1 MEIRKLH
8 RFVVEM
14 QGRLFSRFDRVDR
27 KLNDIHR
34 DLQARFALV
43 DWELGRVNQNV
54 EELQES
60 LHALQVGLNRVD
72 QSMYE
77 YFTDTKN
84 DSFEL
89 SAWTYLGWNSRHPT
103 PMRYT
108 EEFIPAESQF
118 SLWGA
123 VEAHRSTILAGIN
136 DRGSNPNI
144 SPADE
149 LSIHKLSYNIN
160 SLREFPVQL
169 GLNMLHGDR
178 ISSPKDWMT
187 GSEAYAQ
194 LFEEQAT
201 LGTTMLSTRHGDLI
215 TQGTRLDTAL
225 RNIGKPL
232 FGKIHERYLLDWNM
246 LKTLIEQSAS
256 NWRTDPTRGL
266 QGVDIWGTPDQTP
279 ASHVLNRGTISIFP
293 CDGGQWGDYNGDG
306 AQDELLADPARLNH
320 PELRPLLMGDDLN
333 VDGAE
338 MDVCGK
344 GRWSLYSG
352 RPVGLGGYYEHNY
365 RLVSTVYVRYTY
377 RDPTWGAVKSENVVS
392 LSFSGGTS
400 SA

>member
-1 MEIRKLH
+1 M
-8 RFVVEM
+8 
-14 QGRLFSRFDRVDR
+14 
-27 KLNDIHR
+27 
-34 DLQARFALV
+34 
-43 DWELGRVNQNV
+43 
-54 EELQES
+54 
-60 LHALQVGLNRVD
+60 GLNRVD

-89 SAWTYLGWNSRHPT
+89 SAWTYLGWSSRHPT

-160 SLREFPVQL
+160 YLREFPVQL

-194 LFEEQAT
+194 LFEEQAA
-201 LGTTMLSTRHGDLI
+201 LGATMLSTRHGDLI

-246 LKTLIEQSAS
+246 LKTLIEQAEIS
-256 NWRTDPTRGL
+256 WRNDPTRGL
-266 QGVDIWGTPDQTP
+266 GGVDLWGVPEQEP
-279 ASHVLNRGTISIFP
+279 SQHALKRGALEVATCSGLP
-293 CDGGQWGDYNGDG
+293 WGDHNGDG
-306 AQDELLADPARLNH
+306 VSDTLLLDPARWSVDA
-320 PELRPLLMGDDLN
+320 LRPLLIADNLN
-333 VDGAE
+333 IDGAHIELCGEAAWELESLGE
-338 MDVCGK
+338 MRSATPCGRARLTATTRTRHAIPTTPWRRI
-344 GRWSLYSG
+344 GVPSL
-352 RPVGLGGYYEHNY
+352 RPCS
-365 RLVSTVYVRYTY
+365 RAASPMARPSA
-377 RDPTWGAVKSENVVS
+377 PTCGPAWWRS
-392 LSFSGGTS
+392 
-400 SA
+400 